1 VNGPRIALLEVIM
14 SNQDATQPIA
24 RSSTRSRFAW
34 IARSA
39 AVVLATSLLTSCF
52 IETGRYH
59 HPRHHVIFV
68 R

>member
-1 VNGPRIALLEVIM
+1 M
-14 SNQDATQPIA
+14 SNQDATQPVA
-24 RSSTRSRFAW
+24 RASTRSRFAW

-39 AVVLATSLLTSCF
+39 VVVLATSLLTSCF

-59 HPRHHVIFV
+59 HPRHRVIVV

>member
-1 VNGPRIALLEVIM
+1 MARALLFEHIM
-14 SNQDATQPIA
+14 RYQDETQPIT

-39 AVVLATSLLTSCF
+39 VVVLAASLLSSCF
-52 IETGRYH
+52 IETGGYH
-59 HPRHHVIFV
+59 HRRHRVIVV

>member
-1 VNGPRIALLEVIM
+1 MARALLFEVIM
-14 SNQDATQPIA
+14 RYQDANQPVA
-24 RSSTRSRFAW
+24 KASTRSRFAW

-39 AVVLATSLLTSCF
+39 VVVLATSLLTSCF

-59 HPRHHVIFV
+59 HPRHRVIVV